1 MTKHILIILV
11 VFLHCQCGKKREIL
25 HAKNKYDFG
34 VIYELKMDSDSVYH
48 FSMSQAFKNDSITT
62 FTGTFFLQNDTLVFP
77 RPFYPF
83 SGSTA
88 IIKNGFLEFLDST
101 EPFKLQILKQNIV
114 DRTKG
119 DSLRIKNVSIF
130 TYMPKFYETI
140 FPNAV
145 QYDLNDQE
153 LMEIESLLTQC
164 ILENKGVLSRQL
176 DSYDR
181 QYVAVINQQKEKEVW
196 VNCECKR
203 KYDTDSYKYR
213 LVDVDDGGDC
223 YFRVKVNLDKHKF
236 HSFSV
241 NGEA

>member
-1 MTKHILIILV
+1 MIKHILIFLI
-11 VFLHCQCGKKREIL
+11 VFLYCQCGKKREIL
-25 HAKNKYDFG
+25 HAKNQYNFG
-34 VIYELKMDSDSVYH
+34 VIYELKMYSDSAFH
-48 FSMSQAFKNDSITT
+48 FSMSQAFKNDSITPY
-62 FTGTFFLQNDTLVFP
+62 TGTFFLQNDTLVFP

-119 DSLRIKNVSIF
+119 DSLNIKNVSIF

-145 QYDLNDQE
+145 QYDLNDEE
-153 LMEIESLLTQC
+153 LREIDSLLRQC
-164 ILENKGVLSRQL
+164 ILENKGVLSMQL

-196 VNCECKR
+196 VNCECKG

-213 LVDVDDGGDC
+213 LVEADDGGDC